1 MASIIKVDTIQ
12 DQDGNNIIN
21 ESANTITIGASGDAI
36 TIPSGATF
44 ASVGIDDNATS
55 TAITIDSSE
64 NIGIGTASPSTKLHV
79 VGDYGN
85 TLLIGTSPK
94 ITVQHSGG
102 TNQFVE
108 IQQSGGASF
117 IGTQNGTNDGE
128 LYILGR
134 HTGNNQ
140 AIFRPNSIEL
150 YTANT
155 ERMRITSSGFVGIGT
170 SSPNNKLDVR
180 IASDRGVFF
189 SGGESEP
196 IYLQSYQGDAS
207 NNLREVGLKG
217 SNILFRT
224 GATTGT
230 SSSERMFMDSN
241 GQMTLLGST
250 TSFDTTGSRNGLQT
264 YYETDSGVA
273 TVGSYSSGG
282 STALTFHTN
291 QAGAASTEKMRILNN
306 GNVGIGT
313 SSPDATLHVDSQYT
327 TAPSLTFGATSGQI
341 FQNED
346 SELAIG
352 LSSSSPYPLYMQGR
366 TSLNSARNIVI
377 NPLGGNVGIGT
388 SSPTLPLEVSGS
400 GLFGGSVIATG
411 STTTTASRRAI
422 MTHDGSSMK
431 LLASGD
437 STHRNMIFYRDGG
450 SDEAMRIDTSNRLMI
465 GASNSLFNAQLTV
478 NSGSSLRA
486 QDGYNGNPP
495 VRMYMG
501 TDFTGGLF
509 IEFTS
514 SNGTRI
520 GSITRA
526 SSTSIAFNTTSDYR
540 LKENVVD
547 LNNATTRLKQLK
559 PKRFNFIGETDTT
572 VDGFLAH
579 EVSDI
584 VPEAITGQK
593 DEVRE
598 FGNIVDENNN
608 IIHENVNENFE
619 KEDGHTWVRTE
630 TRPVYQGIDQSKLV
644 PLLTASLQEAIA
656 KIEELETRLEALEN
670 I

>member
-1 MASIIKVDTIQ
+1 MSNARDKA
-12 DQDGNNIIN
+12 NIPVLN
-21 ESANTITIGASGDAI
+21 
-36 TIPSGATF
+36 F
-44 ASVGIDDNATS
+44 ASKGIDDNATS
-55 TAITIDSSE
+55 TAITIDSNENVGIGGVPATVNQRLFIEGNNSALIMGE
-64 NIGIGTASPSTKLHV
+64 IKNIGGPVGLQLTANNGTDA
-79 VGDYGN
+79 
-85 TLLIGTSPK
+85 K
-94 ITVQHSGG
+94 ITFGDLADNGRGRIIYSNSDESMRFDVNNLS
-102 TNQFVE
+102 E
-108 IQQSGGASF
+108 KMRL
-117 IGTQNGTNDGE
+117 NGTG
-128 LYILGR
+128 L
-134 HTGNNQ
+134 
-140 AIFRPNSIEL
+140 
-150 YTANT
+150 
-155 ERMRITSSGFVGIGT
+155 GIGT
-170 SSPNNKLDVR
+170 SSPSSPLTV
-180 IASDRGVFF
+180 
-189 SGGESEP
+189 
-196 IYLQSYQGDAS
+196 
-207 NNLREVGLKG
+207 
-217 SNILFRT
+217 
-224 GATTGT
+224 
-230 SSSERMFMDSN
+230 SSS
-241 GQMTLLGST
+241 T
-250 TSFDTTGSRNGLQT
+250 TNAPLKLITTGSQT
-264 YYETDSGVA
+264 YSGIIFESTQSDDYVGIGVDVENLKLRTDDGHITFCVA
-273 TVGSYSSGG
+273 E
-282 STALTFHTN
+282 N
-291 QAGAASTEKMRILNN
+291 TEKMRLSSA
-306 GNVGIGT
+306 GNLGIGT
-313 SSPDATLHVDSQYT
+313 SSPGQTLDVVGNAEINGNIYNNGKLNIRKDGASESEHLVITNESPGSNASPTFTDLHFNGYSGKDRGRIRVQDQSNNKTGGFMRIETTGGTDSTDGSGFETRIFLDNDGDIFFYEDTGT
-327 TAPSLTFGATSGQI
+327 TAKVKWDAI
-341 FQNED
+341 NE
-346 SELAIG
+346 
-352 LSSSSPYPLYMQGR
+352 R
-366 TSLNSARNIVI
+366 F
-377 NPLGGNVGIGT
+377 GIGT
-388 SSPTLPLEVSGS
+388 TAPTLPLEVSGS

-450 SDEAMRIDTSNRLMI
+450 DDEAMRIDTSNRLMI

-644 PLLTASLQEAIA
+644 PLLVKTIQ
-656 KIEELETRLEALEN
+656 ELEARITALETQP
-670 I
+670 

>member
-1 MASIIKVDTIQ
+1 MSNARDKA
-12 DQDGNNIIN
+12 NIPALN
-21 ESANTITIGASGDAI
+21 FSST
-36 TIPSGATF
+36 
-44 ASVGIDDNATS
+44 GIDDNATS
-55 TAITIDSSE
+55 TAITINSSQNVDVAGTITSDGLKVSDSGGGILEIEGTTVTSGDTLGVIKAGSSVSLNVDDPASIKFKSNGSTGGNHRGAIE
-64 NIGIGTASPSTKLHV
+64 FFTNDTVNNARRLRVTPSGDIAFYEDTGTTAKMLWDASTERLGIGTTSPLRALSV
-79 VGDYGN
+79 VGASNAYANFDATSYESFTIGSDISGF
-85 TLLIGTSPK
+85 LIYSEDAAAYRFN
-94 ITVQHSGG
+94 I
-102 TNQFVE
+102 
-108 IQQSGGASF
+108 
-117 IGTQNGTNDGE
+117 D
-128 LYILGR
+128 
-134 HTGNNQ
+134 
-140 AIFRPNSIEL
+140 
-150 YTANT
+150 
-155 ERMRITSSGFVGIGT
+155 SSGRVGIGET
-170 SSPNNKLDVR
+170 SM
-180 IASDRGVFF
+180 
-189 SGGESEP
+189 
-196 IYLQSYQGDAS
+196 DA
-207 NNLREVGLKG
+207 LLVIKG
-217 SNILFRT
+217 
-224 GATTGT
+224 
-230 SSSERMFMDSN
+230 DSN
-241 GQMTLLGST
+241 GTTNPSIRLKDGSDT
-250 TSFDTTGSRNGLQT
+250 REAIVSNTSGDLVLATMNSSDNVV
-264 YYETDSGVA
+264 DS
-273 TVGSYSSGG
+273 
-282 STALTFHTN
+282 ALTIYTSQMIFKVDGSE
-291 QAGAASTEKMRILNN
+291 AMRID
-306 GNVGIGT
+306 
-313 SSPDATLHVDSQYT
+313 SS
-327 TAPSLTFGATSGQI
+327 
-341 FQNED
+341 
-346 SELAIG
+346 
-352 LSSSSPYPLYMQGR
+352 
-366 TSLNSARNIVI
+366 
-377 NPLGGNVGIGT
+377 GNVGIGT

-644 PLLTASLQEAIA
+644 PLLVKTIQ
-656 KIEELETRLEALEN
+656 ELEARITALETQP
-670 I
+670 